1 MNTSYDPDPAH
12 PSSESNDARADKQS
26 PLEQSSTINYEPET
40 HTAEYYAETARDR
53 EDALRTPPMS
63 LQHAPSSDDHA
74 EDYDPEAER
83 SHPSVRDTLTRIPEA
98 LGALGQNLRGTFER
112 AINSR
117 DDYVVAVKVS
127 PEAQHK
133 LEQLVEAGV
142 FQSRAEAASYLIDEG
157 IRAHA
162 PLFER
167 VTQKLTEIEKLQSEL
182 RGMVE
187 QPPQK

>member
-1 MNTSYDPDPAH
+1 MNTPYNPDPTH
-12 PSSESNDARADKQS
+12 PSDESDDARADRQS
-26 PLEQSSTINYEPET
+26 PSEQSSITDREPET
-40 HTAEYYAETARDR
+40 HAAEYHAEAARDR
-53 EDALRTPPMS
+53 EDASRTPPMAM
-63 LQHAPSSDDHA
+63 QRAPSMDDHA

-98 LGALGQNLRGTFER
+98 LGALGHNLRGTFER

-133 LEQLVEAGV
+133 LEQLVQAGV
-142 FQSRAEAASYLIDEG
+142 FHSRAEAASYLIDEG
-157 IRAHA
+157 IQAQA

-167 VTQKLTEIEKLQSEL
+167 VTQKLSEIEKLQNEL
-182 RGMVE
+182 RGMVDNA
-187 QPPQK
+187 PRT

>member
-1 MNTSYDPDPAH
+1 MNTPYNPDPPH
-12 PSSESNDARADKQS
+12 PSAESDDARSDKQS
-26 PLEQSSTINYEPET
+26 PLEQSSITDREPET
-40 HTAEYYAETARDR
+40 HTAEYYAETAKDR
-53 EDALRTPPMS
+53 EDASRTPPMAM
-63 LQHAPSSDDHA
+63 QHAPSIDDHA
-74 EDYDPEAER
+74 EEYNHEAER

-98 LGALGQNLRGTFER
+98 LGALGHNLRGTFER

-142 FQSRAEAASYLIDEG
+142 FHNRAEAASYLIDEG
-157 IRAHA
+157 IRAQA

-167 VTQKLTEIEKLQSEL
+167 VKQKLTEIEKLQSEL

-187 QPPQK
+187 PTPRQ